1 MKNSDAKKAFAD
13 PQCLAAT
20 FGVAAALLAK
30 LQQTPLQVDQRLQQ
44 LTAILLDTGLFSNAS
59 ALASKPPLS
68 GAQGSLPI
76 KNAVQVL
83 DQTFGV
89 GLDFLLTWKLW
100 LQARE
105 VDDQS
110 LALNY
115 VAICEQPLRLDDV
128 KLLHQSWPQLN
139 GLSLQLQGQ
148 YPDAIKGFYQ
158 LDFGDVKL
166 TLVQAETEQALAQL
180 KGEFDVCLG
189 PRDRPFNRA
198 YTAPWQRPPMG
209 VSAKGKVAI
218 IGAGISGVATAYSL
232 CQRGFEVTL
241 IEQGAALAS
250 GASGNRQA
258 MLYAKL
264 PDNATIAG
272 QFHQQGLQHSM
283 ALLKRSLS
291 PQHWQA
297 CGLLQLATSPQQVT
311 QMQAVMQ
318 RQYPSSWLQWLDQ
331 PQAQTLAQQ
340 PVSAGGLYF
349 PSSGWVS
356 PADWCA
362 ALYRQSGASLWL
374 NSSVETMQQSSHQGW
389 QLELKGHHS
398 GSHEFDAVVIA
409 NANGANHLLAHQH
422 LPLKSIRGQISYVA
436 TAASPALVV
445 CGEGYVTPAQQGVF
459 AVGASYNL
467 HTHDDALS
475 VQDDIDNL
483 NRLNQVLPL
492 HKGLGLDTIVGG
504 RVGFRAVTPDYLP
517 MVGQLA
523 DESQVV
529 HRFAKL
535 RQDANYKFAEQM
547 PYLAGLYINAGHG
560 SKGLISA
567 PLSAEILA
575 CQMAN
580 QSLPVAQCVA
590 WGLDPNRFIIRDLIR
605 RKR

>member
-1 MKNSDAKKAFAD
+1 MKTSDAKKAFAD
-13 PQCLAAT
+13 PQSLTAT
-20 FGVAAALLAK
+20 PGVAAALLAK

-44 LTAILLDTGLFSNAS
+44 LTAVFLDTYLFSSTILLAPNAS
-59 ALASKPPLS
+59 VS
-68 GAQGSLPI
+68 GIKDSGSV
-76 KNAVQVL
+76 KNVVKVL
-83 DQTFGV
+83 DQKFGA

-100 LQARE
+100 RQARALDHQ
-105 VDDQS
+105 VA
-110 LALNY
+110 ALNY
-115 VAICEQPLRLDDV
+115 LAICEQPLCLDDL
-128 KLLHQSWPQLN
+128 KRLHRNWPQLE

-148 YPDAIKGFYQ
+148 YPEAIKGFYL
-158 LDFGDVKL
+158 LDYGDVKL
-166 TLVQAETEQALAQL
+166 TIVQAEHEQALAQIQ
-180 KGEFDVCLG
+180 GEFDVCLG
-189 PRDRPFNRA
+189 PTEWQPNKA
-198 YTAPWQRPPMG
+198 YIAPWQRPLIG
-209 VSAKGKVAI
+209 VPANSKVAI

-232 CQRGFEVTL
+232 SQRGFDVTL
-241 IEQGAALAS
+241 IEQGSALAS

-283 ALLKRSLS
+283 ALLKRSLGAEY
-291 PQHWQA
+291 WQA

-311 QMQAVMQ
+311 QMQAVIQ
-318 RQYPSSWLQWLDQ
+318 RQYPASWLQWLDQ
-331 PQAQTLAQQ
+331 SQAETLAQQ
-340 PVSAGGLYF
+340 PVSDGGLYF

-356 PADWCA
+356 PADWCE
-362 ALYRQSGASLWL
+362 ALYRQSGAALWL
-374 NSSVETMQQSSHQGW
+374 NSSVQTLQQSPSQGW
-389 QLELKGHHS
+389 QLQLKGDYS
-398 GSHEFDAVVIA
+398 GEHEFDAIVIA

-422 LPLKSIRGQISYVA
+422 LPLKSIRGQVSYVEGD
-436 TAASPALVV
+436 ASPALVV

-467 HTHDDALS
+467 RSFDTQLSAHDDA
-475 VQDDIDNL
+475 DNL
-483 NRLNQVLPL
+483 NRLSQVLPL
-492 HKGLGLDTIVGG
+492 NKGLGLDTIAGG

-523 DESQVV
+523 DESQLV

-535 RQDANYKFAEQM
+535 RQDANYKFADQM
-547 PYLAGLYINAGHG
+547 PYLKGLYINVGHG

-580 QSLPVAQCVA
+580 HSLPVAQCVA
-590 WGLDPNRFIIRDLIR
+590 WGLDPNRFIIRDLVR